1 MKIYFDSAFDGR
13 IWPDW
18 TSEKDGS
25 VGITQVGPLGM
36 LDILETLLGLKGP
49 IILDSIRAAQIV
61 PELSINKNV
70 FWARSSQVD
79 PFGVAKK
86 LLEMRDFL
94 WLYGWQDEALTGRL
108 EDLATLSKQMTPGGH
123 FDILYIIN

>member
-18 TSEKDGS
+18 VSKDIGIVGVTS
-25 VGITQVGPLGM
+25 VGPLGM
-36 LDILETLLGLKGP
+36 LDILETLLGLKGLVTP
-49 IILDSIRAAQIV
+49 DSIRAAQIV
-61 PELSINKNV
+61 PELPNNKNA

-86 LLEMRDFL
+86 LLEMCDFL
-94 WLYGWQDEALTGRL
+94 CCGKSGIKSLILTN
-108 EDLATLSKQMTPGGH
+108 S
-123 FDILYIIN
+123 